1 MTIARNTVLNLLG
14 LTVPMVVAIATLPVT
29 VRALGVERFGILA
42 LAWIVLGY
50 FSLFDL
56 GLGRATTRF
65 AAEAL
70 SLGQTDR
77 FARLIWTSIGLQA
90 VLGVAGAVVLVGIAP
105 FIVTQLLNIPPALVN
120 EAQLCFMVLA
130 AAVPITLV
138 MAAARGALEA
148 GQRFD
153 LVNLVAAPSTILF
166 SVLSALGAVAG
177 FPLAGIVL
185 LLVGNRVAA
194 GLAYLALARR
204 AFPAVSRIAV
214 DPRVAPSL
222 VRYAGWISVSSIV
235 GPALQFADRFTI
247 GSVLSLAAVAY
258 YAAPFDVITRLL
270 VIPGAMALSLF
281 PAFSAGR
288 PRDELLVGMYGR
300 AMRYTFVAL
309 APVVLLALL
318 FGDELLQVWLG
329 SDFARESGLVFRLL
343 AIGVLINAV
352 ALVPFTLL
360 QGIGRPDLT
369 AKFHLAELAPFL
381 ILLWILTAHFGLI
394 GTALAWVAR
403 VTADLVLLLV
413 ATRRIVPQVGDAY
426 GRHRVVDAAFLIL
439 LLSLVCVG
447 AGLLALSGLARIAVG
462 IVALATLTIV
472 TWGRLFDTSDRAL
485 IGTVLGRLQLAASG
499 KR

>member
-1 MTIARNTVLNLLG
+1 
-14 LTVPMVVAIATLPVT
+14 MVVAIATVPIT

-77 FARLIWTSIGLQA
+77 FARLMWTSIGIQAGLGLVGAA
-90 VLGVAGAVVLVGIAP
+90 VLLGIAP
-105 FIVTQLLNIPPALVN
+105 FIVTHVLNIPPDLVN
-120 EAQLCFMVLA
+120 EAHLCFMVLA

-166 SVLSALGAVAG
+166 SLLSALGAVAG

-194 GLAYLALARR
+194 GLAYIALARR
-204 AFPAVSRIAV
+204 AFPAVSSIVV
-214 DPRVAPSL
+214 DLSVAPSL
-222 VRYAGWISVSSIV
+222 ARYAGWISVSSFV

-247 GSVLSLAAVAY
+247 GAVLSLVAVAY

-270 VIPGAMALSLF
+270 VVPGAMALSLF
-281 PAFSAGR
+281 PAFSAKGE
-288 PRDELLVGMYGR
+288 RDHRLAAMYGR
-300 AMRYTFVAL
+300 AMRYTLVAL
-309 APVVLLALL
+309 GPIVLLVLL
-318 FGDELLQVWLG
+318 FGDELLRVWLG
-329 SDFARESGLVFRLL
+329 PDFARESGLVFRLL
-343 AIGVLINAV
+343 AIGVLINGV
-352 ALVPFTLL
+352 ATLPFTLL

-369 AKFHLAELAPFL
+369 AKFHLAEVVPFL
-381 ILLWILTAHFGLI
+381 TLLWILTSHFGLI
-394 GTALAWVAR
+394 GTALAWVMR
-403 VTADLVLLLV
+403 VTADLVLLLL
-413 ATRRIVPQVGDAY
+413 ATSRIAPQVGDGY
-426 GRHRVVDAAFLIL
+426 RRHRVVDAASLLL
-439 LLSLVCVG
+439 LLSLVSAS
-447 AGLLALSGLARIAVG
+447 AGLLSLSGPAKLAIG
-462 IVALATLTIV
+462 IVVLTTLLIV
-472 TWGRLFDTSDRAL
+472 TWGRLFDTGDRAL
-485 IGTVLGRLQLAASG
+485 IGTALGRSQVTAGG